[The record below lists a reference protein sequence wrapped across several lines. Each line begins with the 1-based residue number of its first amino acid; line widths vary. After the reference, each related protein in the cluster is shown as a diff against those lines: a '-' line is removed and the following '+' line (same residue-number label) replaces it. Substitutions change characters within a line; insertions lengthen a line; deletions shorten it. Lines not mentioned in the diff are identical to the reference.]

1 VNGYHSL
8 NRFLKPDG
16 WLRAEFSD
24 EYRATDPNRAFCTR
38 RAPSPGGQISGMVAG
53 DDQPASEV
61 GAPGAIPSTSR
72 RATRP
77 QRGGTPGGCN
87 RRFRRRVPP
96 RCGPV
101 GLCQVDG
108 MAPRIG
114 HQKGI
119 KPANTGPP
127 AAPPPPSALTSP
139 NSTQRHRPALGIRLR
154 DEEVALAL
162 WRAGRRDGW
171 VSGPAS
177 FVLVQRGGIGLWSAL
192 MSTGRATVSL
202 TQHASAPRPTYA
214 AP

>member
-1 VNGYHSL
+1 MNGYHSL

-127 AAPPPPSALTSP
+127 AALTTATTNCPETATKLPAGGHENCPLTVMGSA
-139 NSTQRHRPALGIRLR
+139 RH
-154 DEEVALAL
+154 EVVCLA
-162 WRAGRRDGW
+162 
-171 VSGPAS
+171 AS
-177 FVLVQRGGIGLWSAL
+177 RG
-192 MSTGRATVSL
+192 
-202 TQHASAPRPTYA
+202 
-214 AP
+214 